1 MADQCNSRGVLG
13 EIDLNILPIL
23 EAMDEVDDITEKV
36 NTHVSRKNLTNE
48 QRQAIFESLLK
59 RSVNGQLKKNI
70 TSEVAQLFSVSMR
83 TVQRIWQRGK
93 ENEVLDSSTNVS
105 SRKALN
111 CGRKRLEI
119 DVSQFRNIP
128 LRRRTSLRSL
138 SAVTNLSVTTLF
150 RRLKEGSI
158 RRHSSAIKPLL
169 NVENMKARIRFCL
182 SMIEHGNNPSCLRF
196 VTMEN
201 IIHVDEKWFYMTKQ
215 SEKYY
220 LLADE
225 DEPLRTCKSKT
236 FITKVMFLAAVTRPR
251 FDESGNELFSGK
263 IGIFPFINKEPARR
277 SSKNRSDETMETKTI
292 NSINK
297 EIYRSYI
304 IEKLLPLSEIS
315 GQELMR
321 EVQYL
326 SNKTMRNLILVW
338 MMSIFK
344 GLQYQQAPNS
354 IDALIEAVQRSY
366 EEQPAKKKPKKRK
379 SMEQGLEGLLNRL
392 SESNV
397 ESSP

>member
-1 MADQCNSRGVLG
+1 M
-13 EIDLNILPIL
+13 
-23 EAMDEVDDITEKV
+23 
-36 NTHVSRKNLTNE
+36 SRKNLTNE

-59 RSVNGQLKKNI
+59 RSVNGQLNTNI
-70 TSEVAQLFSVSMR
+70 
-83 TVQRIWQRGK
+83 
-93 ENEVLDSSTNVS
+93 S

-119 DVSQFRNIP
+119 DASQFRNIP

-182 SMIEHGNNPSCLRF
+182 LMIEHGNNPSCLRF

-220 LLADE
+220 LLPNE

-277 SSKNRSDETMETKTI
+277 SSKNRSAGTMETKTI

-304 IEKLLPLSEIS
+304 IEKLLPAIRDKWPRIDAGSPIFIQQDNAKPHIGLDDEYFQSNATKDGFDIRLIS
-315 GQELMR
+315 QPPNSPDMNVLDLGFFNAIQ
-321 EVQYL
+321 
-326 SNKTMRNLILVW
+326 
-338 MMSIFK
+338 
-344 GLQYQQAPNS
+344 GLQYQ
-354 IDALIEAVQRSY
+354 
-366 EEQPAKKKPKKRK
+366 
-379 SMEQGLEGLLNRL
+379 
-392 SESNV
+392 
-397 ESSP
+397 